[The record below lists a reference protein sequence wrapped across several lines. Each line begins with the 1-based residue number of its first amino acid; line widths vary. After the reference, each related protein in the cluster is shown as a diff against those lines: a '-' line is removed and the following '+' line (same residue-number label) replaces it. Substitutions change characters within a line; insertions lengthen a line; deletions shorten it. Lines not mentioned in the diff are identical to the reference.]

1 MVRLSM
7 ADKYITV
14 RDPASF
20 ANTQA
25 PLLVDTSG
33 LKISSVRGG
42 ASMASS
48 LSMIGGLAAAL
59 QSSSKAFAS
68 APTVREAMLVTLT
81 EV

>member
-1 MVRLSM
+1 M
-7 ADKYITV
+7 ADKNITV
-14 RDPASF
+14 YDPASF
-20 ANTQA
+20 TNTQA

-48 LSMIGGLAAAL
+48 LSTVGGLAAAL

-68 APTVREAMLVTLT
+68 TPTTQEAMLVTLT
-81 EV
+81 EI

>member
-1 MVRLSM
+1 M
-7 ADKYITV
+7 ADNYIAV
-14 RDPASF
+14 WDPASF

-25 PLLVDTSG
+25 PLLVDTG

-48 LSMIGGLAAAL
+48 LSTVGGLAAAL